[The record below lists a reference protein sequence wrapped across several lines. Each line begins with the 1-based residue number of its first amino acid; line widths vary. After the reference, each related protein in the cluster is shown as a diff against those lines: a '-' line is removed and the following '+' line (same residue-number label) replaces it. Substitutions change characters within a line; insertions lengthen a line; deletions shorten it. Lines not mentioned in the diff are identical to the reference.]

1 MTVSIAI
8 KDKIVLMKIN
18 VVIPTAVLMVLVTLQ
33 MELASV
39 NHALVVLVVN

>member
-18 VVIPTAVLMVLVTLQ
+18 AAIPTAVLMDLVTLL

>member
-18 VVIPTAVLMVLVTLQ
+18 AVIPTAVLMVLVTLQ